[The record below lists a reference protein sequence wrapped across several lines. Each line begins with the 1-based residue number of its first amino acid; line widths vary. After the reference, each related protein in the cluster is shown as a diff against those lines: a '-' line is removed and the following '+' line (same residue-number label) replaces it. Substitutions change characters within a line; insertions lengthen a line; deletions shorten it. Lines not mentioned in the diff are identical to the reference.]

1 MDFIPPTP
9 TESHAVG
16 VEMPTNFI
24 SVIMDFANDLSTT
37 FPEYN
42 YLWDKWTSKE
52 TTIKEYEDLFL
63 YCMKTYPERF
73 FDILYQNDE
82 IFDPEN
88 TTPTQFLPMV
98 EFKMLFT
105 CDNITPSIKQT
116 LWKYL
121 QLVLMTIM
129 SSVKEKAD
137 FGDAANIFDGIN
149 EEELQGKLNDTIE
162 SLGNFFKAMDT
173 PAESKRHDKGH
184 DEGAD
189 EGDKQEN
196 PIGQNGIPDGVPNI
210 DSFSNMFSNMA
221 DQFNQ
226 FGSNSASESDS
237 NESSENAKP
246 NIPCADDI
254 NDHLKG
260 IFNGKIGSLAKEL
273 ADELSGDI
281 MGMLGGEDAANGV
294 KDTGD
299 IFKKLMKNPKKII
312 DLLKTVSSKLNSKMK
327 SGNIS
332 QEELMKEAG
341 DLIGKM
347 KGMGGGGEFSDIIK
361 NLTKNMAGMGGAKGK
376 MDMNAFS
383 RMSSQQSMRE
393 RMKAKLDQ
401 KNAAIM
407 VSKTTPEY
415 ILESK
420 NTPNNF
426 SFKLPTDEVQEKS
439 GINPSIGQIGEESLS
454 ADTPST
460 TGGKSNK
467 KKNKKSKK

>member
-1 MDFIPPTP
+1 MDFTPPTE
-9 TESHAVG
+9 ESPQPIG
-16 VEMPTNFI
+16 VEMPSNFI
-24 SVIMDFANDLSTT
+24 SVIMDFANDLSIT

-52 TTIKEYEDLFL
+52 TTIKEYEELFL

-82 IFDPEN
+82 IFEATN

-98 EFKMLFT
+98 EFKMIFS
-105 CDNITPSIKQT
+105 CDNITPTIKQT
-116 LWKYL
+116 IWKYL

-129 SSVKEKAD
+129 SSVKEKSD
-137 FGDAANIFDGIN
+137 FGDAANIFDGID
-149 EEELQGKLNDTIE
+149 EDELQGKLNDTIQ
-162 SLGNFFKAMDT
+162 SLGNFFKTMDT
-173 PAESKRHDKGH
+173 
-184 DEGAD
+184 EGAGGT
-189 EGDKQEN
+189 EGVENNN
-196 PIGQNGIPDGVPNI
+196 PIGQDELPNMDGMNT
-210 DSFSNMFSNMA
+210 DAFTNMFSNMA
-221 DQFNQ
+221 EQ
-226 FGSNSASESDS
+226 FGSNTGNEESHKS
-237 NESSENAKP
+237 
-246 NIPCADDI
+246 NIPSADDI

-281 MGMLGGEDAANGV
+281 MGMLGGEDANADI

-312 DLLKTVSSKLNSKMK
+312 DLLKTVSTKLNTKMK

-361 NLTKNMAGMGGAKGK
+361 NLTKNMAGFGGGSKGK
-376 MDMNAFS
+376 VDINAVT

-393 RMKAKLDQ
+393 RMKAKLEQ
-401 KNAAIM
+401 KKQSSIGQPAAM
-407 VSKTTPEY
+407 PLVSKTTPEF

-420 NTPNNF
+420 DTPNNF
-426 SFKLPTDEVQEKS
+426 SFKLSNDEGQEKS
-439 GINPSIGQIGEESLS
+439 AIGQEKSAIGQEKS
-454 ADTPST
+454 AVSMD
-460 TGGKSNK
+460 K
-467 KKNKKSKK
+467 KKKKKSKK

>member
-9 TESHAVG
+9 TSSEESPQAVG
-16 VEMPTNFI
+16 VEMPANFI

-105 CDNITPSIKQT
+105 CDNITPTIKQT

-149 EEELQGKLNDTIE
+149 EDELQGKLNDTIE

-173 PAESKRHDKGH
+173 PVVSEGH
-184 DEGAD
+184 
-189 EGDKQEN
+189 KQEN
-196 PIGQNGIPDGVPNI
+196 PIGQDGLPDGLPNI

-226 FGSNSASESDS
+226 FGSDS
-237 NESSENAKP
+237 NESSSSDDAKP

-281 MGMLGGEDAANGV
+281 MGMLGGEDAANGI

-312 DLLKTVSSKLNSKMK
+312 DLLKTVSSKLNTKMK

-401 KNAAIM
+401 KRAIIPL

-439 GINPSIGQIGEESLS
+439 SSSIGQIAEESLTV
-454 ADTPST
+454 DTAA
-460 TGGKSNK
+460 GGKSNK

>member
-1 MDFIPPTP
+1 MDFIPPTSEP
-9 TESHAVG
+9 IG

-82 IFDPEN
+82 IFEPQN
-88 TTPTQFLPMV
+88 TTNTQFLPMV
-98 EFKMLFT
+98 EFKMLFS
-105 CDNITPSIKQT
+105 CDNITPTIKQT

-129 SSVKEKAD
+129 SSVKEKTD
-137 FGDAANIFDGIN
+137 FGDAANIFDGID
-149 EEELQGKLNDTIE
+149 ESELQGKLNDTIQ
-162 SLGNFFKAMDT
+162 SLGEFFKAMDT
-173 PAESKRHDKGH
+173 
-184 DEGAD
+184 EGT
-189 EGDKQEN
+189 EGTEGNN
-196 PIGQNGIPDGVPNI
+196 PIGQDGEPNL
-210 DSFSNMFSNMA
+210 DAFQNMFSKMA
-221 DQFNQ
+221 DQFTGGPADGLPTDGLPADGLPAD
-226 FGSNSASESDS
+226 GSNKS
-237 NESSENAKP
+237 
-246 NIPCADDI
+246 NIPSADDI

-281 MGMLGGEDAANGV
+281 MGMLGGEDAASGI

-312 DLLKTVSSKLNSKMK
+312 DLLKSVSSKLNQKMK

-347 KGMGGGGEFSDIIK
+347 KGMGGGSEFNDIIK
-361 NLTKNMAGMGGAKGK
+361 NLTKNMAGMGGGKGK
-376 MDMNAFS
+376 MDMNALT

-393 RMKAKLDQ
+393 RMKAKLEQ
-401 KNAAIM
+401 KKAAAPL

-420 NTPNNF
+420 DAPNTF

-439 GINPSIGQIGEESLS
+439 SIGQIAEE
-454 ADTPST
+454 AAT
-460 TGGKSNK
+460 TKPKS
-467 KKNKKSKK
+467 KKSKKSKK